1 MAGISSEERENRKS
15 KVRVYVT
22 YSAAA
27 FLFGGGALMIAT
39 VLLLDGENSY
49 QEAKDIFLTILPV
62 SAAVISYWFAGRSN
76 KPSMGNQ
83 EKPENAEDTT

>member
-1 MAGISSEERENRKS
+1 MTDATSEERENRKS

-27 FLFGGGALMIAT
+27 FLFGGGAVMIAT

-76 KPSMGNQ
+76 KPSVSNQ
-83 EKPENAEDTT
+83 EKPANTGDAA